1 MALPLEGIRIVELGT
16 GTAVPFAGK
25 LLAELGADVVKVEPP
40 DGDPA
45 RQLGPFASAAA
56 NPEAGALHLYLN
68 TAKRSVVLPD
78 GASEALARLMGTAD
92 VALVDAG
99 QDVASLSTEHPSVIF
114 CSITPFGLTGPYA
127 GAPAS
132 ELTVQAI
139 SGYVG
144 ATGEEGRP
152 PLMAYGHQSAYVAGR
167 FAAIGVLALLEAR
180 AERGSVDNLELSWLE
195 AIGACFEDRVAFY
208 TTTGKIM
215 PRMGNRLMNHG
226 ALVEIYPVKDGS
238 VAIAPQAENQW
249 EGLCIA
255 VGHPEWRDDP
265 RLATWAGRADAG
277 DLFDE
282 LKTWFAGETQRDAMD
297 AMQTMR
303 VPSAPALN
311 ARQVLSEPQVTHR
324 RVFETIEH
332 PVAGPLPYAARE
344 FLATDFEPRVER
356 APLLGEHTDTVFA
369 SLRDSALSTVAYR
382 RDGRRP
388 LEHIKVLDLTAAYAG
403 PFAGEILA
411 SLGAEVIHVES
422 HLRPDVSHFIHPAP
436 NGTGHPED
444 RGSYFSQHNQGKL
457 DLNINL
463 AEKAG
468 RDLLLRLVPSVDVIL
483 NNFSARVLENWG
495 YTLEKL
501 SALNPGIILVG
512 MPSFGATG
520 PDSGWVCYG
529 EALEAASGLVR
540 ARGYSPEEPIRS
552 GTAYPDSIGGITA
565 AHAILAGIAYR
576 RKNGRGISIDCSQRE
591 GCLRLMGEGFLEYAL
606 TGNEPGLWEN
616 RHALYAPH
624 GTYSARNGEWLAIAV
639 TTDAEWQALCGV
651 IGRRD
656 LAAEAQLATAPGRIA
671 ARGRV
676 DEAVSR
682 WAVDQDYREAQRQLL
697 AAGVPAGAVLL
708 ASAVV
713 DDEHLLAR
721 NFYRTIE
728 HPAIGSHKV
737 HSVPF
742 RFAAAGPVP
751 TARSPLFDE
760 HSRDLLRRYGGVDDE
775 EYAELV
781 ARGLTGHR
789 PEMMEH
795 M

>member
-25 LLAELGADVVKVEPP
+25 LLAELGADVIKVEPAE
-40 DGDPA
+40 GDPS
-45 RQLGPFASAAA
+45 RHLGPFAGPEA
-56 NPEAGALHLYLN
+56 NIEAGALHLWLN
-68 TAKRSVVLPD
+68 TAKRSVVLPPGSD
-78 GASEALARLMGTAD
+78 GVLGRLLATTD
-92 VALVDAG
+92 VVLVDEG
-99 QDVASLSTEHPSVIF
+99 HDVTALSAAHPGVIL
-114 CSITPFGLTGPYA
+114 CSITPFGLSGPYA
-127 GAPAS
+127 GAAAS

-139 SGYVG
+139 AGYVG
-144 ATGEEGRP
+144 ATGDEGRP

-180 AERGSVDNLELSWLE
+180 AERGSIDNLELSWLE

-208 TTTGKIM
+208 TTTGNIM

-226 ALVEIYPVKDGS
+226 ALVEIYPVKDGN

-265 RLATWAGRADAG
+265 RLATWAGRAEAE
-277 DLFDE
+277 DLYEE
-282 LKTWFAGETQRDAMD
+282 LKTWFAGQTQRDAMD
-297 AMQTMR
+297 ALQTMR

-311 ARQVLSEPQVTHR
+311 ARQVLSEPQVIER
-324 RVFETIEH
+324 RVFETIDH

-344 FLATDFEPRVER
+344 FLAPGFEPRLDR
-356 APLLGEHTDTVFA
+356 APLLGEHTSELLDEH
-369 SLRDSALSTVAYR
+369 RDSGESRPVK
-382 RDGRRP
+382 RDGRLP

-411 SLGAEVIHVES
+411 ALGAEVMHVES
-422 HLRPDVSHFIHPAP
+422 QLRPDVSRFIHPAP
-436 NGTGHPED
+436 DGTGHPED
-444 RGSYFSQHNQGKL
+444 RASYFSQHNQGKL
-457 DLNINL
+457 DLNVNL

-468 RDLLLRLVPSVDVIL
+468 RDLLLRLVPHVDVIL

-495 YTLEKL
+495 FTLEKL

-529 EALEAASGLVR
+529 EALESASGLVR

-576 RKNGRGISIDCSQRE
+576 RKSGRGISIDCSQRE
-591 GCLRLMGEGFLEYAL
+591 GCLRLMGEGFLEYAM
-606 TGNEPGLWEN
+606 TGKEPGLWEN
-616 RHALYAPH
+616 RHPLYAPH
-624 GTYSARNGEWLAIAV
+624 GTYPARDGEWLAVAV
-639 TTDAEWQALCGV
+639 TTDAEWQALCDV
-651 IGRRD
+651 IGRPD
-656 LAAEAQLATAPGRIA
+656 LAVEPRFATSPGRVSARDEVDA
-671 ARGRV
+671 AV
-676 DEAVSR
+676 AA
-682 WAVDQDYREAQRQLL
+682 WAAGQDYREAQRRLL

-713 DDEHLLAR
+713 GDEHMVAR
-721 NFYRTIE
+721 TFYRTVD
-728 HPAIGSHKV
+728 HPAVGAHKV

-742 RFAAAGPVP
+742 RFATAGPVP
-751 TARSPLFDE
+751 TARAPLYDE
-760 HSRDLLRRYGGVDDE
+760 HTRDLLRRYAGVDDA

-781 ARGLTGHR
+781 AAGLTGHR